1 MSYYLA
7 PSLVL
12 LRNEVNKRWPNRSKV
27 SDGWIGDAAHSARTS
42 DHNPDWSLRGS
53 RRGVVR
59 ALDITTSGIDVD
71 LLLKHTTNDA
81 RVAYVIYNW
90 RIYQHSTGWKPYK
103 GKNGHVNHVHI
114 SIRKTAAAENQTFLW
129 FGSAAAPSSPVKPG
143 GSTTPASANSLQ
155 TTNSIV
161 KYLDLKNRD
170 SSFKARAALAKRYG
184 IRNYKGTAAQNTLLL
199 SKIRAA
205 DNKAAK
211 VTTPKANK
219 DPNRYTVRS
228 EEWIRK
234 TLLPITTGTEKNT
247 TPHLIGL
254 YQRQQNKP
262 FELIHD
268 QIWGRATDAHYLWV
282 GELQERMN
290 QWKGTK
296 LKVDNNYGPAT
307 HNRVREIQ
315 ENNKNGTYKGY
326 NVDGFAGPV
335 FCKMIGMEAY
345 PN

>member
-42 DHNPDWSLRGS
+42 DHNPDWGLRGA

-59 ALDITTSGIDVD
+59 ALDITTSGVDVD

-81 RVAYVIYNW
+81 RVAYVIHNR
-90 RIYQHSTGWKPYK
+90 RIYQHSTGWKRY
-103 GKNGHVNHVHI
+103 NGSNPHTNHVHI

-129 FGSAAAPSSPVKPG
+129 FGSAVATSSPAKAG
-143 GSTTPASANSLQ
+143 GSTTPAPANSLQ

-161 KYLDLKNRD
+161 KYLQLKKRD
-170 SSFKARAALAKRYG
+170 SSFKARTALATRYG

-199 SKIRAA
+199 SKVRAA
-205 DNKAAK
+205 DNKASK
-211 VTTPKANK
+211 VTIPKASK

-234 TLLPITTGTEKNT
+234 ALLPITTGTEKNT

-254 YQRQQNKP
+254 YQVQQHEP
-262 FELIHD
+262 FELVHD
-268 QIWGRATDAHYLWV
+268 QIWGRGTDAHYLWV

-290 QWKGTK
+290 QWQGTK

-307 HNRVREIQ
+307 HRRVREIQ

-326 NVDGFAGPV
+326 NIDGFAGPV
-335 FCKMIGMEAY
+335 FCKMIGMGPY